1 MKTIR
6 LVLMAFIS
14 ISVIVLP
21 LFFTQEGHCRPRVEE
36 REIFAAVHDLR
47 KEITLYNLINGLY
60 LSQDQIVQM
69 LAVLRKVEGVRGE
82 YEEKTIFQARQVEEV
97 LKGIRECVAR
107 EEEID
112 GELVREFHSAKK
124 GMENVKEEFH
134 GKMISYQD
142 EIKGILNENQIA
154 LIEEFRPCIIPPR
167 DTWDSARVGQ
177 ASDYTRMGE
186 RLLTRIRE
194 MDERVYQRR
203 KSLLIERHIERVERH
218 RGVFSDEERAEEERR
233 VTDILARVREFSDVD
248 FEAQK
253 GNLARELREP
263 HEKAIQSRHH
273 RRRGDLDK
281 VGRFLLDPQLIPI
294 LEKRLTLVSSR

>member
-6 LVLMAFIS
+6 LVLMAFIAPS
-14 ISVIVLP
+14 MIVLP
-21 LFFTQEGHCRPRVEE
+21 LLLTREAHCRPRVEE
-36 REIFAAVHDLR
+36 REIFAAVHELR

-69 LAVLRKVEGVRGE
+69 LGLLRKVEGVRGE
-82 YEEKTIFQARQVEEV
+82 YEEKTISQARQVEEV

-107 EEEID
+107 DEEIN

-134 GKMISYQD
+134 KKMISYQD

-186 RLLTRIRE
+186 RLLMKGYTRGENPPSSNVI
-194 MDERVYQRR
+194 
-203 KSLLIERHIERVERH
+203 L
-218 RGVFSDEERAEEERR
+218 RGSNA
-233 VTDILARVREFSDVD
+233 T
-248 FEAQK
+248 
-253 GNLARELREP
+253 GGP
-263 HEKAIQSRHH
+263 SRT
-273 RRRGDLDK
+273 RRG
-281 VGRFLLDPQLIPI
+281 Q
-294 LEKRLTLVSSR
+294 KRSGGLRISSQGPGSFRMWTSRLRREIWPGSSGGPMRRPYRAAIIGGGEIWIKWPYSSSIHSSSPFWRNA

>member
-6 LVLMAFIS
+6 IGLMAFIAP
-14 ISVIVLP
+14 SVIVLP
-21 LFFTQEGHCRPRVEE
+21 LLLTQEDHCRPRVDE

-60 LSQDQIVQM
+60 LSQDQIAQM
-69 LAVLRKVEGVRGE
+69 LAILRKVEGVRGE
-82 YEEKTIFQARQVEEV
+82 YEEKTISRARHMEEI

-107 EEEID
+107 DEEID
-112 GELVREFHSAKK
+112 GELAREFHSAKK
-124 GMENVKEEFH
+124 GMEDVKEELH

-142 EIKGILNENQIA
+142 EIKGILKENQIA

-177 ASDYTRMGE
+177 ASGNTRMGE
-186 RLLTRIRE
+186 KLLTRIRE

-218 RGVFSDEERAEEERR
+218 RGVFSDDERAEEERR
-233 VTDILARVREFSDVD
+233 VADILARTRELSDVD

-281 VGRFLLDPQLIPI
+281 VGTLLLDPKLIPI
-294 LEKRLTLVSSR
+294 LEMRLTLVSFR

>member
-6 LVLMAFIS
+6 LVLMAFIAPS
-14 ISVIVLP
+14 MIVLP
-21 LFFTQEGHCRPRVEE
+21 LLLTREAHCRPRVEE
-36 REIFAAVHDLR
+36 REIFAAVHELR

-69 LAVLRKVEGVRGE
+69 LGLLRKVEGVRGE
-82 YEEKTIFQARQVEEV
+82 YEEKTISQARQVEEV

-107 EEEID
+107 DEEIN

-134 GKMISYQD
+134 KKMISYQD

-203 KSLLIERHIERVERH
+203 KSPLIERHIERVERH
-218 RGVFSDEERAEEERR
+218 RGAFSDEERAEEEWR
-233 VTDILARVREFSDVD
+233 VADILARARELSDVD

-253 GNLARELREP
+253 GNLAREFRGP

-281 VGRFLLDPQLIPI
+281 VAIFLLDPQLIPI
-294 LEKRLTLVSSR
+294 LEKRLNLVSYR